1 MSCKKSQFRKKA
13 GKAPTWLLSLS
24 YCLEVVWGAFRKIT
38 VIVTE
43 REGGSKGSL
52 RHHHRFQNRIRVVAV
67 RAAPGRDANSAL
79 TTNFIFQ
86 VNTMNFP
93 THDEGRDS
101 IEYGYSKPID
111 VKTFIWVKRRMR
123 LLEVQGRL
131 ANRIALFEEFYLP
144 SLYNRD

>member
-1 MSCKKSQFRKKA
+1 
-13 GKAPTWLLSLS
+13 
-24 YCLEVVWGAFRKIT
+24 
-38 VIVTE
+38 
-43 REGGSKGSL
+43 
-52 RHHHRFQNRIRVVAV
+52 
-67 RAAPGRDANSAL
+67 
-79 TTNFIFQ
+79 
-86 VNTMNFP
+86 MNFP

-144 SLYNRD
+144 SPHNRDWELWNYINNEQA